1 VQFRKENPKSE
12 VYLIQRVNMG
22 FVPTPGFV
30 SFSGG
35 GSGAC
40 RGMMYNKSPL
50 HKYVQTTVPLQNL
63 DCKSFASSLS
73 PIHHDIS
80 PSSLAL
86 SPMDFGDIPST
97 IHSLWDT
104 TMHVAEAVIAPL
116 TSDTH
121 SALTSLPEAERTEV
135 AAESLSAVGHDLMLF
150 LAAAVLV
157 DPLAKI
163 LGVAPVLLYLL
174 LGFVA
179 GPYGISLFQSGTK
192 VNSEIGDF
200 GILFL
205 LFVEGL
211 NLSPERLKALGGF
224 FSLGLAQMLLSVGG
238 IFFLFFFGGP
248 YLLPIVQ
255 DVRVPIDPQTLQLLE
270 RPVVAFSIAA
280 AGALSS
286 SAFVLPILKE
296 KGWEKRADG
305 IAALSILLLQ
315 DLAVAPLLV
324 ALPLVA
330 EYDRNGGSMIQDPAS
345 LGILAA
351 KATIGFGS
359 VLALASVIL
368 RQIFQ
373 VVASYGSSQT
383 FVAASLLV
391 AVGMGVIADDLG
403 LSSTTGAFAAGV
415 LLAESGYRAQIEA
428 DIKPFEGILLGVFFV
443 TAGASLD
450 PMTCIT
456 QWPTLLAGITTFI
469 VIKIIIIFAAGG
481 FALGLT
487 RADSARVALLLAG
500 GGEFAFVV
508 FKVAEDLGVLTPEL
522 CKLLI
527 ASVIISMSLTPILGV
542 VAEYMGN
549 LIEEW
554 DRAHDNLANGMELNG
569 QIEDYDVNLT
579 DERRIRE
586 AFEIFD
592 EDGNGKISVE
602 ELQKVLT
609 KPGTTDQMLTEE
621 EVKAVIAR
629 FDDNNDGFLQF
640 DEFAALW
647 TSKRRAAIGDGTESV
662 GNEIPSSLSNAV
674 VVCGYGQVGQ
684 YLCSALDQA
693 NKAGIAG
700 GVSYVAFSRDPSRIS
715 AGVLN
720 GATVVYGDGASPS
733 LIRASGV
740 EKPSAFAIVYR
751 GESRCLEATT
761 RLREAYPS
769 VPIYVRAGR
778 REFASKLMQAGA
790 TEVVVE
796 TEKLAESM
804 RTLVSRYGDI
814 SIALIKD
821 ALLAQSVN
829 GKLEQDLPLTELEL
843 ADLAYECNK
852 TPEELK
858 ELYEIFSTSLDKN
871 ENGEVQLAELRDQL
885 LKRRNQPMDDKSLAM
900 WMGYDEFLSK
910 WVTGEAEKK
919 WVTFPDFVRFSIRKM
934 ELQE

>member
-1 VQFRKENPKSE
+1 MENSANGNNADH
-12 VYLIQRVNMG
+12 VV
-22 FVPTPGFV
+22 VPTE
-30 SFSGG
+30 
-35 GSGAC
+35 
-40 RGMMYNKSPL
+40 ME
-50 HKYVQTTVPLQNL
+50 TE
-63 DCKSFASSLS
+63 
-73 PIHHDIS
+73 
-80 PSSLAL
+80 AL
-86 SPMDFGDIPST
+86 SAI
-97 IHSLWDT
+97 
-104 TMHVAEAVIAPL
+104 
-116 TSDTH
+116 
-121 SALTSLPEAERTEV
+121 
-135 AAESLSAVGHDLMLF
+135 GHDFLLF

-163 LGVAPVLLYLL
+163 LGVAPVLLYLV

-179 GPYGISLFQSGTK
+179 GPYGISLFQSGTE

-224 FSLGLAQMLLSVGG
+224 FSLGLAQLLLSVGG

-255 DVRVPIDPQTLQLLE
+255 DVRVPIDPQTFKLLE
-270 RPVVAFSIAA
+270 KPVIAFSIAA

-296 KGWEKRADG
+296 KGWAKGNDG
-305 IAALSILLLQ
+305 IAALAILLLQ

-324 ALPLVA
+324 ALPLIA
-330 EYDRNGGSMIQDPAS
+330 EYDRNGGSIQDPTS
-345 LGILAA
+345 LGMLAA

-450 PMTCIT
+450 PLTCIE

-469 VIKIIIIFAAGG
+469 VIKLIIIFAAGE

-508 FKVAEDLGVLTPEL
+508 FKLAEDLGVLPDDL
-522 CKLLI
+522 GRLLT
-527 ASVIISMSLTPILGV
+527 ASVIISMSLTPVLGLL
-542 VAEYMGN
+542 AEWSGN
-549 LIEEW
+549 KIEEL
-554 DRAHDNLANGMELNG
+554 DNGKKLKPVNGET
-569 QIEDYDVNLT
+569 EDYDVNLT
-579 DERRIRE
+579 DERMIRE
-586 AFEIFD
+586 AFEAFD
-592 EDGNGKISVE
+592 EDGNGAISVE

-609 KPGTTDQMLTEE
+609 KPGTTNTMLTEE

-629 FDDNNDGFLQF
+629 FDENGDNLLQF

-647 TSKRRAAIGDGTESV
+647 TSKRRAAIGDDEA
-662 GNEIPSSLSNAV
+662 NEIPSSLSNAV
-674 VVCGYGQVGQ
+674 VICGYGQVGQ
-684 YLCSALDQA
+684 SLCGALDEA
-693 NKAGIAG
+693 NRAGIGG

-720 GATVVYGDGASPS
+720 GATVVYGNGASPS
-733 LIRASGV
+733 LIRAAGV

-751 GESRCLEATT
+751 GESRCLDATV
-761 RLREAYPS
+761 RLREAFPT
-769 VPIYVRAGR
+769 VPIYVRANR
-778 REFASKLMQAGA
+778 QEAAKRLLQAGA

-796 TEKLAESM
+796 TEKVADAL
-804 RTLVSRYGDI
+804 RTLVSRYGDT
-814 SIALIKD
+814 SLALMKQALWARQTVDKD
-821 ALLAQSVN
+821 I
-829 GKLEQDLPLTELEL
+829 EELPFTELEL
-843 ADLAYECNK
+843 ADLAYECEK

-858 ELYEIFSTSLDKN
+858 ELYEIFSTSIEKN
-871 ENGEVQLAELRDQL
+871 DRGEVQLAELRNQL
-885 LKRRNQPMDDKSLAM
+885 LKRRNQPLDDKSLAE
-900 WMGYDEFLSK
+900 WMGYDESLSK
-910 WVTGEAEKK
+910 WKTGDADNT
-919 WVTFPDFVRFSIRKM
+919 WVTFSDFVRFSARSL
-934 ELQE
+934 EQSE